1 MKVNEVIKLL
11 DAGYTREEI
20 QKMEAEKPEEKPE
33 EKPKPEETKPKP
45 EEKQEEKPDPVLAE
59 LRKLTK
65 AVYAMNVMSSEQPTQ
80 KSADDAL
87 AELMKGM

>member
-20 QKMEAEKPEEKPE
+20 QAMEAEKPEEKPE
-33 EKPKPEETKPKP
+33 ETKP
-45 EEKQEEKPDPVLAE
+45 EEKPDETKPEEKPDPVLQE
-59 LRKLTK
+59 LQKLTK
-65 AVYAMNVMSSEQPTQ
+65 AVYAMNVMTSEQPKQ

>member
-20 QKMEAEKPEEKPE
+20 MAMEAEKPEETKPE
-33 EKPKPEETKPKP
+33 EAKPEETKP
-45 EEKQEEKPDPVLAE
+45 EEKPDPVLQE
-59 LRKLTK
+59 LQKLTK
-65 AVYAMNVMSSEQPTQ
+65 AVYAMNVMSSEQPKQ

>member
-20 QKMEAEKPEEKPE
+20 QAMEVE
-33 EKPKPEETKPKP
+33 KPEETKPEETKP
-45 EEKQEEKPDPVLAE
+45 EETKPEEVKPEEKPDPVLAE
-59 LRKLTK
+59 LQKLTK
-65 AVYAMNVMSSEQPTQ
+65 AVYAMNVMSSEQPKQ

>member
-33 EKPKPEETKPKP
+33 EKSEEKPKPEETKPKP
-45 EEKQEEKPDPVLAE
+45 EEKQDPVLAE
-59 LRKLTK
+59 LQKLTK